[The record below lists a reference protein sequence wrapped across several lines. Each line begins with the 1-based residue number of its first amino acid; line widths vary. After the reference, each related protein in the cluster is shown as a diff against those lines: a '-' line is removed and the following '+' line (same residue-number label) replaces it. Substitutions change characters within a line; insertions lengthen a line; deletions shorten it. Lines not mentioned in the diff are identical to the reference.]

1 MIIYTFEYHREKR
14 HSMVSY
20 STTASCIT
28 EIRGSS
34 KIENGGKSENDLESV
49 EKYLEPIASE
59 VTKLQKICSLIET
72 DFMSTKNDMGNLQV
86 QNTIIA
92 KK

>member
-1 MIIYTFEYHREKR
+1 
-14 HSMVSY
+14 MVSY

-34 KIENGGKSENDLESV
+34 KIENGGKSENDSESV

-86 QNTIIA
+86 QNTIIV